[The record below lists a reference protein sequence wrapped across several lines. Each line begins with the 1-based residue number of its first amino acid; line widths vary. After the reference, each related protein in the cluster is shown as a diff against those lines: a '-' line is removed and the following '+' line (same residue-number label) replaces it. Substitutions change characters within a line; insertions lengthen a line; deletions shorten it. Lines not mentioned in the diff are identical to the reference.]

1 MLRGVFIL
9 AIYNEDIY
17 EKSIIELFQSL
28 GYSHYYGPDIERD
41 YKNPLFKLDLEN
53 LYRINNSI
61 DSAAVDKAIEIIQD
75 FGIGSLEEK
84 NNKFM
89 DFLQNGISVNY
100 WKGDEEL
107 FTHVKL
113 VDFDNFDSNLFTI
126 INQWTVVDKETKIE

>member
-1 MLRGVFIL
+1 LINIS
-9 AIYNEDIY
+9 IYNEDIY

>member
-1 MLRGVFIL
+1 MINIS
-9 AIYNEDIY
+9 IYNEDIY